1 MECLD
6 GTLIIVKQM
15 LDFKSNL
22 CKNVER
28 KFWRPPSLVPLN
40 LKSIDTEQGR
50 YYIISEDPYVAYK
63 SVTTVIGE
71 KADRS
76 WYPEW
81 VSRVGQ
87 EEANR
92 ITNIAARRGQAIHSL
107 AEAYLKNKDY
117 WYNQA
122 TINIVGFSSIVPL
135 LNKNLGKIYGLE
147 LPLYSHRLKTAGRTD
162 LVCEWNGT
170 NSIVDFKTSRREKLK
185 EQITDYFIQST
196 CYAMMVEERYGLI
209 IPQICVIILENDEIE
224 PKVFIEKTD
233 DWKSKVEEIFIGE

>member
-1 MECLD
+1 MFDHKL
-6 GTLIIVKQM
+6 
-15 LDFKSNL
+15 NL
-22 CKNVER
+22 CRNVER
-28 KFWRPPSLVPLN
+28 KFWKAPTLPRFELESYEREG
-40 LKSIDTEQGR
+40 KR
-50 YYIISEDPYVAYK
+50 YYKVPSETGYCLYR
-63 SVTTVIGE
+63 SVTTIIAE
-71 KADRS
+71 KSDKS
-76 WYPEW
+76 WYPKW
-81 VSRVGQ
+81 VDRVGQ
-87 EEANR
+87 EEADR
-92 ITNIAARRGQAIHSL
+92 ITNIAARRGNSIHEM

-185 EQITDYFIQST
+185 EQITNYFIQST

-209 IPQICVIILENDEIE
+209 IPQICVIILENAAIE